1 MLVMAI
7 YNIMEAQKNASPYGR
22 YTPPSFSGILIPA
35 KIAWFV
41 QELPSFLVPVL
52 LLYRSGSLET
62 LGCKLLLF
70 MFCGHYFH
78 RTFIYGFLTN
88 GQPTSFHIVCQSF
101 LFCTLNGWFQAHSLI
116 NCAVYEDNWTTDCRF
131 ILGVVIF
138 LLGMAINIHSD
149 HVLRNLRKPGEIN
162 YKIPKGGLFKY
173 ISGANFFGEIIE
185 WFGYAIATWNA
196 SAFSFAV
203 LTFCSIGPRAYH
215 HHRFYQKKFQDYP
228 KSRRALIPFL
238 F

>member
-1 MLVMAI
+1 MSECNLYTEYSLASLMLVMAI

-78 RTFIYGFLTN
+78 RYVSIILHRLELFSPSTPDKVSARTPYSESQYRLN
-88 GQPTSFHIVCQSF
+88 GLKSF
-101 LFCTLNGWFQAHSLI
+101 LLC
-116 NCAVYEDNWTTDCRF
+116 CK
-131 ILGVVIF
+131 F
-138 LLGMAINIHSD
+138 L
-149 HVLRNLRKPGEIN
+149 
-162 YKIPKGGLFKY
+162 
-173 ISGANFFGEIIE
+173 
-185 WFGYAIATWNA
+185 
-196 SAFSFAV
+196 
-203 LTFCSIGPRAYH
+203 
-215 HHRFYQKKFQDYP
+215 
-228 KSRRALIPFL
+228 
-238 F
+238 

>member
-1 MLVMAI
+1 MAI

-78 RTFIYGFLTN
+78 RTFIYAVLNRGH
-88 GQPTSFHIVCQSF
+88 PTPISTAVFATI
-101 LFCTLNGWFQAHSLI
+101 FCTFNGYLQGYSMI
-116 NCAVYEDNWTTDCRF
+116 YCTEYDNSWTSDWRF
-131 ILGVVIF
+131 ISGIVLFV
-138 LLGMAINIHSD
+138 LGMGINIHSD
-149 HVLRNLRKPGEIN
+149 YIIRNLRNPGDVVYN
-162 YKIPKGGLFKY
+162 IPKGGLFEY
-173 ISGANFFGEIIE
+173 ISGANFFGEILE
-185 WFGYAIATWNA
+185 WSGYAIATW
-196 SAFSFAV
+196 SFPAFSFAV
-203 LTFCSIGPRAYH
+203 FSASFVGPRAYH
-215 HHRFYQKKFQDYP
+215 HHRYYLEKFDDYP
-228 KSRRALIPFL
+228 KSRKAVIPFI